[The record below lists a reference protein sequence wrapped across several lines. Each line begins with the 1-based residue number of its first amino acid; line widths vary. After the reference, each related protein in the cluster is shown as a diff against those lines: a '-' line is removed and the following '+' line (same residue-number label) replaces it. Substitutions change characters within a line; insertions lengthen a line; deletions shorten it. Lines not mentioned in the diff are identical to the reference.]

1 MSDYSATFPPQR
13 PVFNADFSNSSKIDP
28 RATFTRASTGSYFG
42 TAKHLASENLLTP
55 STPDAS
61 WTRARLSPTYSQ
73 TGPYTGANATLHT
86 EQAITNTAYIGSAN
100 YVTVAN
106 TSYTYSVWVKQ
117 NTGSRNYYQ
126 LRVGGLGAGVP
137 FVTYHLSGAG
147 SIDEFGG
154 SYLDSYSITA
164 GPTGWYKLTMS
175 ITPTSASSSTYFFLC
190 VGAPSG
196 GELPNIT
203 GDTGNSF
210 LVFGAQ
216 VSSTGESVLNE
227 TTTQIHREYAPTL
240 QTAASG
246 AARFEHSATD
256 GQSMGLLV
264 ESQFTQHLL
273 RTEEFDNASWSK
285 SNATVQS
292 NSAIAPSGE
301 LTADLLVESDD
312 TVAASHFAK
321 QSFTPASGVSY
332 TYSFYAKAAGRT
344 NVRIQ
349 GVFGGINGYAEVN
362 LSTKAVSGATGSIN
376 NVTATDV
383 GNGWVRV
390 EAVLGP
396 TTGTGGGDVY
406 VWLNDGSGI
415 SYIGDGYSG
424 VILWGANLTQSS
436 HAYSYLKA
444 EGAATTKA
452 ADSMSVTLSD
462 IGQDPIGNAVSAVAE
477 FDTNASDAQYRRV
490 MVLRDGTTGLRIDAQ
505 AYSGNGYV
513 FVANTSGGTT
523 ELTSKSGITTGFHKV
538 AIGLDGTT
546 ANASFDGA
554 TAATMSNADT
564 ASVQFDTLQIGSYSA
579 TQLHLEGHIRNVSLY
594 NVGLSATNVEALTS

>member
-1 MSDYSATFPPQR
+1 LTLKNANNDWIGATFDLAGGTPDEGSGSSSNFTNASATQTASGNGYYKCVLKGTGSIGEYAYIYLSDNTSR
-13 PVFNADFSNSSKIDP
+13 PVGTYGSK
-28 RATFTRASTGSYFG
+28 T
-42 TAKHLASENLLTP
+42 
-55 STPDAS
+55 
-61 WTRARLSPTYSQ
+61 
-73 TGPYTGANATLHT
+73 YTGD
-86 EQAITNTAYIGSAN
+86 GS
-100 YVTVAN
+100 
-106 TSYTYSVWVKQ
+106 S
-117 NTGSRNYYQ
+117 
-126 LRVGGLGAGVP
+126 
-137 FVTYHLSGAG
+137 
-147 SIDEFGG
+147 SIDVAFA
-154 SYLDSYSITA
+154 SLST
-164 GPTGWYKLTMS
+164 TGATDYN
-175 ITPTSASSSTYFFLC
+175 A
-190 VGAPSG
+190 
-196 GELPNIT
+196 
-203 GDTGNSF
+203 
-210 LVFGAQ
+210 
-216 VSSTGESVLNE
+216 
-227 TTTQIHREYAPTL
+227 TTTQIHRAYASSLVSKANNT
-240 QTAASG
+240 G
-246 AARFEHSATD
+246 RFEVGID
-256 GQSMGLLV
+256 GQSMGVLI

-285 SNATVQS
+285 TNATVQS
-292 NSAIAPSGE
+292 NSGISPSGE

-312 TVAASHFAK
+312 TVSASHFAK